1 MRRLILLFL
10 VALIALVAGAYAV
23 AGSPSQ
29 GMTAFA
35 LVDPNG
41 ACPASAPQCGSPALV
56 DAHTRGFAGVTVG
69 PFGQGDYCLTPSP
82 GVDVVNTAAVAAEE
96 IFYSTVFGVAGVRY
110 PTSGPHCTTGQLEVK
125 TFDSTPALT
134 NQIGFTVI
142 VP

>member
-1 MRRLILLFL
+1 MRRVILFS
-10 VALIALVAGAYAV
+10 LIAVAALATAAYAL

-56 DAHTRGFAGVTVG
+56 DAHTHGFVDVTVG
-69 PFGQGDYCLTPSP
+69 PFGPGDYCLTPSP

-96 IFYSTVFGVAGVRY
+96 IFYSNVFGVAGVRY
-110 PTSGPHCTTGQLEVK
+110 PTSGPHCNANQLEVK

-134 NQIGFTVI
+134 NQIGFTVN